1 MRSSLIISILPLLVV
16 TVHIAADVVTLKPS
30 MIRTELR
37 VGKSLNPEDT
47 QVIKVRTNNGG
58 TAGIVVKK
66 RDSKTA
72 SLVPRTSVVF
82 DTQPLEELK
91 NRKESEKKLF
101 EPKNRMEMV
110 RKTWLNSAQPIH
122 GFYQQSEPAAYAA
135 FVTPEDQSQN
145 ELIQSFITHINRINS
160 AREYR
165 PNLLTMNSM
174 RADVP
179 EPVMVSSDPVI
190 FERSKRQK
198 QGRSKQLME
207 GGIPVIEGIRVPDD
221 DEDKVK
227 TWRNGRVINGE
238 LVPYEKGYVP
248 KKAIPLS
255 GDYGQLLYVRDFS
268 DGHSDSGASGRSLN
282 TGRSFGPFM
291 KSDNFRAKSAGPFTV
306 EDNRQIR
313 SSEKFENVGSGSGD
327 KKPSIGPFSVKDNAR
342 VTNSKLIDY
351 IKNINEKENRRRD
364 FFLAAAANVESRN
377 RPDIETRSIAQPKI
391 QRRMLENIGE
401 PVYAPSRMYSNS
413 KVVEGA
419 RSPVVEYAHPEYG
432 VKAATDS
439 VPLKNANRPKVQY
452 YTTDMS
458 NAQAAPL
465 VGISSKADFFASPP
479 PQQQQ
484 NGAYQPYR
492 VTYVQKQDESEP
504 FYMKIAKTM
513 QDGMSNGYAI
523 FIRPIVEAGKQL
535 TRNLGLARKSIMG
548 RSMKGDAKTSGID
561 SQPIGDDFLLA
572 VENEAPNKVRTK
584 RGEEVESVRRSE
596 RAIDGDSE
604 FETGENRLQNI
615 ENNSSMRL
623 KQFIQNADWTNTG
636 CAKKLFCEVMIQQ
649 SPDDIAIM
657 EKKMLSILPK

>member
-1 MRSSLIISILPLLVV
+1 MLVV
-16 TVHIAADVVTLKPS
+16 TAHIAADVVTLKPS
-30 MIRTELR
+30 LIRTELR
-37 VGKSLNPEDT
+37 VGKSLRPEDT

-58 TAGIVVKK
+58 TAGIVVKR

-72 SLVPRTSVVF
+72 SLVPRTSVVY
-82 DTQPLEELK
+82 DTQPLDKHEPQGI
-91 NRKESEKKLF
+91 NFHSAINEKA
-101 EPKNRMEMV
+101 R
-110 RKTWLNSAQPIH
+110 RTWLNAAQPIR

-135 FVTPEDQSQN
+135 FVSPEDQSQN

-165 PNLLTMNSM
+165 PNLLTMSSM
-174 RADVP
+174 RGPDVP
-179 EPVMVSSDPVI
+179 EPVMVSSDPVN
-190 FERSKRQK
+190 FERGKRQK

-207 GGIPVIEGIRVPDD
+207 DGIPVIEGIRVPDD

-268 DGHSDSGASGRSLN
+268 DGDYKAAPSGRSLN

-291 KSDNFRAKSAGPFTV
+291 KSDNFKTKSSGPFTV

-313 SSEKFENVGSGSGD
+313 SSEKFDDNNSGSSSSD
-327 KKPSIGPFSVKDNAR
+327 SKKPSIGPFSVKDNAR
-342 VTNSKLIDY
+342 VSNSKLIDY
-351 IKNINEKENRRRD
+351 IKTINDNENRRRD
-364 FFLAAAANVESRN
+364 FFLAAAANAEGRN
-377 RPDIETRSIAQPKI
+377 RPDIETRSVAQPKI

-401 PVYAPSRMYSNS
+401 PVYAPSRLYAKREE

-432 VKAATDS
+432 VKAATDKLPTKS
-439 VPLKNANRPKVQY
+439 SNRPKVQY

-458 NAQAAPL
+458 NAQAAPV
-465 VGISSKADFFASPP
+465 VGISSKSDYFASPP
-479 PQQQQ
+479 QQKHDS
-484 NGAYQPYR
+484 GAYQPYR
-492 VTYVQKQDESEP
+492 VTYVQKQQNDASEP

-535 TRNLGLARKSIMG
+535 TRNLGLARKSIIG
-548 RSMKGDAKTSGID
+548 RSMSADVATSGED

-572 VENEAPNKVRTK
+572 VENDAPNKVRTK
-584 RGEEVESVRRSE
+584 RGDDIEAVQRVK

>member
-1 MRSSLIISILPLLVV
+1 MLVV
-16 TVHIAADVVTLKPS
+16 TVHIAADVVTLRPS

-37 VGKSLNPEDT
+37 VAKSLRPEDT

-58 TAGIVVKK
+58 TAGIVVKR

-72 SLVPRTSVVF
+72 SLVPRTSVVY
-82 DTQPLEELK
+82 DTQPLDTKHEPQGINFHSAINEK
-91 NRKESEKKLF
+91 ARKS
-101 EPKNRMEMV
+101 
-110 RKTWLNSAQPIH
+110 WLNAAQPIR
-122 GFYQQSEPAAYAA
+122 GFYQQSEPAAYAS
-135 FVTPEDQSQN
+135 FVSPEDQTQN

-179 EPVMVSSDPVI
+179 EPVMVSSDPVN
-190 FERSKRQK
+190 FERAKRQK

-207 GGIPVIEGIRVPDD
+207 DGIPVIEGIRVPDD
-221 DEDKVK
+221 DEDKFK

-248 KKAIPLS
+248 RKAIPLS

-268 DGHSDSGASGRSLN
+268 DAHSNGGASGRSMN

-291 KSDNFRAKSAGPFTV
+291 KSDNFKAKSTGPFTV

-313 SSEKFENVGSGSGD
+313 SSEKFDDGSNGSGG

-351 IKNINEKENRRRD
+351 IKTINDKENRRRD
-364 FFLAAAANVESRN
+364 FFLAAAANAEGRN
-377 RPDIETRSIAQPKI
+377 RPDVETRSVVQPKI

-401 PVYAPSRMYSNS
+401 PVYAPSRLYA
-413 KVVEGA
+413 KREDQTVEGG

-432 VKAATDS
+432 VKAATDNTPAKRS
-439 VPLKNANRPKVQY
+439 NRPKVQY
-452 YTTDMS
+452 YTTDVS
-458 NAQAAPL
+458 NSQAVPA
-465 VGISSKADFFASPP
+465 VGISSKSDYFAPP

-484 NGAYQPYR
+484 QPQPHDASVYQPYR
-492 VTYVQKQDESEP
+492 VTYVQKQNDESEP

-535 TRNLGLARKSIMG
+535 TRNLGLARKSITG
-548 RSMKGDAKTSGID
+548 RSMNADDATSGAED
-561 SQPIGDDFLLA
+561 SQPISDDFLLA

-584 RGEEVESVRRSE
+584 RGEEIESVRRLK
-596 RAIDGDSE
+596 RAIDADSE

-615 ENNSSMRL
+615 ENSSSMRL

-636 CAKKLFCEVMIQQ
+636 CAKKIFCEVMIQQ

>member
-1 MRSSLIISILPLLVV
+1 MLVV

-30 MIRTELR
+30 VIRTEIR
-37 VGKSLNPEDT
+37 VGKSLRPEDT
-47 QVIKVRTNNGG
+47 QVINVRTNDGG
-58 TAGIVVKK
+58 TAGIVVKR

-72 SLVPRTSVVF
+72 SLVPRTSVVY
-82 DTQPLEELK
+82 DPQPLDKQAGINFNSALD
-91 NRKESEKKLF
+91 EKA
-101 EPKNRMEMV
+101 
-110 RKTWLNSAQPIH
+110 RKTWLNAAQPAR
-122 GFYQQSEPAAYAA
+122 GFYHQSEPAAYAA
-135 FVTPEDQSQN
+135 FMTPEDQSQN

-165 PNLLTMNSM
+165 PNLLTMSSM

-179 EPVMVSSDPVI
+179 EPVMVSSEPVN
-190 FERSKRQK
+190 FERTKRQK

-207 GGIPVIEGIRVPDD
+207 DGIPVIEGIRVPDD
-221 DEDKVK
+221 DEDRVK

-255 GDYGQLLYVRDFS
+255 GDYGQLLYVRDF
-268 DGHSDSGASGRSLN
+268 DDDIVDHRASGRSMS

-291 KSDNFRAKSAGPFTV
+291 KSDNFKAKSTGPFTV

-313 SSEKFENVGSGSGD
+313 SSEKFVEDSNTSSGG

-351 IKNINEKENRRRD
+351 IKTINDKENRRRD
-364 FFLAAAANVESRN
+364 FFLANAEGRN
-377 RPDIETRSIAQPKI
+377 RPDIDTRSVAQPKI

-401 PVYAPSRMYSNS
+401 PVYAPSRLYAKRED
-413 KVVEGA
+413 KVVEGG

-432 VKAATDS
+432 VKAATDNFPTKS
-439 VPLKNANRPKVQY
+439 SSRPKVQY

-458 NAQAAPL
+458 SAQPAQPGQAAQMVQT
-465 VGISSKADFFASPP
+465 VGISSKSDYFASP
-479 PQQQQ
+479 QQQSA
-484 NGAYQPYR
+484 AYQPYR
-492 VTYVQKQDESEP
+492 VTYVQKQNDETEP

-535 TRNLGLARKSIMG
+535 TRNLGFARKSIIG
-548 RSMKGDAKTSGID
+548 RSMNADAANSGKD
-561 SQPIGDDFLLA
+561 SQPIDDDFLLT
-572 VENEAPNKVRTK
+572 VEHEAPNKVRTK
-584 RGEEVESVRRSE
+584 RGEEIGTVRRLK

-615 ENNSSMRL
+615 ESNSSLRL
-623 KQFIQNADWTNTG
+623 KQFIQNTDWTNTG

>member
-37 VGKSLNPEDT
+37 VGKSLRPEDT

-58 TAGIVVKK
+58 TAGIVVKR

-72 SLVPRTSVVF
+72 SLVPRTSVVY
-82 DTQPLEELK
+82 DTQPLDK
-91 NRKESEKKLF
+91 HESQGINFQNAINEKA
-101 EPKNRMEMV
+101 
-110 RKTWLNSAQPIH
+110 RKTWLNAAQPIR

-135 FVTPEDQSQN
+135 FVSPEDQSQN

-165 PNLLTMNSM
+165 PNLLTMSSM

-179 EPVMVSSDPVI
+179 EPVMVSSDPVN
-190 FERSKRQK
+190 FERTKRQK
-198 QGRSKQLME
+198 QGRSKQIME
-207 GGIPVIEGIRVPDD
+207 DGIPVIEGIRVPDD

-248 KKAIPLS
+248 KKAVPLA

-268 DGHSDSGASGRSLN
+268 EGNFNSGASGRSMN

-291 KSDNFRAKSAGPFTV
+291 KSDNFKAKSTGPFTV

-313 SSEKFENVGSGSGD
+313 SSEKFEDISSGSSA

-351 IKNINEKENRRRD
+351 IKTINDNENRRRD
-364 FFLAAAANVESRN
+364 FFLAAAANVEGRN
-377 RPDIETRSIAQPKI
+377 RPDIETKSVTQPKI

-401 PVYAPSRMYSNS
+401 PVYAPSRLYAKRED
-413 KVVEGA
+413 KVVEGG

-432 VKAATDS
+432 VKAATDNLPTKS
-439 VPLKNANRPKVQY
+439 SSRPKVQY
-452 YTTDMS
+452 YTTGVS
-458 NAQAAPL
+458 NIQPAPPA
-465 VGISSKADFFASPP
+465 VGISSKSDYFSSA
-479 PQQQQ
+479 QQQHDSA
-484 NGAYQPYR
+484 AYQPYR
-492 VTYVQKQDESEP
+492 VTYVQKQNDRAEP

-535 TRNLGLARKSIMG
+535 TRNLGFARKSTIA
-548 RSMKGDAKTSGID
+548 RSMSADATTDVKD

-584 RGEEVESVRRSE
+584 RGEEIDTVRRLK